1 MKAICLITIT
11 ILSLIFIKNPMMTP
25 KKMYE
30 RTTSSIQ
37 AICLHDEIKSAIK
50 NYEIKHQVKDLL
62 ANPVMCIKTES
73 KKIKQGFFSK
83 MMGKE
88 NKATPVYSI
97 ITDKWF
103 LVVVWH
109 ELHIFVSLYQL
120 GTFEITDYNYT
131 LIPDNGI
138 QIIGFGYGETGERGS
153 YFVGLGPEQAAINFR
168 AKMYEL
174 MKKQ

>member
-1 MKAICLITIT
+1 MIQKR
-11 ILSLIFIKNPMMTP
+11 
-25 KKMYE
+25 MYE
-30 RTTSSIQ
+30 RTTYSIQ
-37 AICLHDEIKSAIK
+37 VNSLPEEIKTAIK
-50 NYEIKHQVKDLL
+50 NYETKHQIHDLL
-62 ANPVMCIKTES
+62 ANPVVCIKTES

-83 MMGKE
+83 IMGKE

-120 GTFEITDYNYT
+120 GTFEITDYNYA

-138 QIIGFGYGETGERGS
+138 QIVGFGYGETGERGS
-153 YFVGLGPEQAAINFR
+153 YFIGLGPEQAAVNFR
-168 AKMYEL
+168 NKMYEL
-174 MKKQ
+174 IKK